1 MTSGQSSTAGVRE
14 RVPGS
19 PWKGRASAAKT
30 SRAATLIKTL
40 LWQHRRHQWAPGPKR
55 VSPWLAWAVPPS
67 WTIFAWHH
75 GRPSSGRTCRKIRW
89 DIKPVGVPAG
99 VRHRHHGSRWKHR
112 CDGNVFSCRLVW
124 TCPDLAHEPRPRIH
138 LHLGR
143 ALRVVRRELRKRL
156 PTTRC
161 GGPPPCGEAGAR
173 GDSPEV
179 HLTLHQ
185 DARYYTSYL

>member
-14 RVPGS
+14 RTPGS

-30 SRAATLIKTL
+30 SRDATSIKTL
-40 LWQHRRHQWAPGPKR
+40 LRQHRRHQWAPGPKR
-55 VSPWLAWAVPPS
+55 VSPWPAWAAPPS
-67 WTIFAWHH
+67 WTISRDIMAAQVPATPA
-75 GRPSSGRTCRKIRW
+75 GKIRW
-89 DIKPVGVPAG
+89 DIKPVGVLAG

-112 CDGNVFSCRLVW
+112 CDDNVFSCRLIW

-143 ALRVVRRELRKRL
+143 ALRAVRRELRQRL

-185 DARYYTSYL
+185 GARYYTSYL

>member
-1 MTSGQSSTAGVRE
+1 MTSGQSSTAGIRE
-14 RVPGS
+14 RTPRS
-19 PWKGRASAAKT
+19 HWKGRASAAKT
-30 SRAATLIKTL
+30 SKVATSIKTL
-40 LWQHRRHQWAPGPKR
+40 LRQLCRHQWSPGPKR
-55 VSPWLAWAVPPS
+55 VSPWPGGLRHPR
-67 WTIFAWHH
+67 
-75 GRPSSGRTCRKIRW
+75 GPSSRGIMAAQVPAAPAGKIRF
-89 DIKPVGVPAG
+89 DIKPVGVPTG

-112 CDGNVFSCRLVW
+112 CDGNVFSCRLIW

-143 ALRVVRRELRKRL
+143 ALCAVCRELRQRL

-161 GGPPPCGEAGAR
+161 GGPPPCGEAGAP

-185 DARYYTSYL
+185 GARYYTSYL